1 MFRRRAQ
8 RILRRIAR
16 TDVSAMVQHANQ
28 LMSSRDYA
36 GAADAFK
43 ELAQRAEEKFPHR
56 APFLFMEAG
65 HAAILSGQTKI
76 GVTHLRRGLTLFASQ
91 GRIHRMQA
99 FGQRAIDELNARN
112 LNAEADEISNLLSGN
127 LPKEIPTQPPASKR
141 PILPTHCPSCGAAVR
156 ANEIEWLDDVTA
168 ECDYCGSP
176 IRGE

>member
-56 APFLFMEAG
+56 APFLFMFKSSRVG
-65 HAAILSGQTKI
+65 T
-76 GVTHLRRGLTLFASQ
+76 
-91 GRIHRMQA
+91 GR
-99 FGQRAIDELNARN
+99 
-112 LNAEADEISNLLSGN
+112 
-127 LPKEIPTQPPASKR
+127 
-141 PILPTHCPSCGAAVR
+141 
-156 ANEIEWLDDVTA
+156 
-168 ECDYCGSP
+168 
-176 IRGE
+176 